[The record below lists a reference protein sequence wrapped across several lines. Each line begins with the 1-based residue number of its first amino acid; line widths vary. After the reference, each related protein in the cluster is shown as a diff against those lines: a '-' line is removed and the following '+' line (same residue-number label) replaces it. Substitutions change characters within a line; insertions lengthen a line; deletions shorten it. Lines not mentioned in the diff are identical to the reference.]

1 MEKPTHTETE
11 QALVIRLCGEIVMDV
26 TPELKADIAQL
37 LDSSRKPE
45 VVCDM
50 GQVTFMDSSGVGLLI
65 GIRRQCQEEGR
76 SFRVADPSPPI
87 RKLFAMLRLTDF
99 FAVSPAAGP
108 A

>member
-11 QALVIRLCGEIVMDV
+11 QALVIRLGGEIVMDV
-26 TPELKADIAQL
+26 TPELKADIARL
-37 LDSSRKPE
+37 LEVSRKPE

-76 SFRVADPSPPI
+76 AFRVAEPSPPI